1 MPRKALAVNTARSS
15 SLINPKTF
23 YNACHCCMHGDF
35 MRKEQSITN
44 LPEAVSTIKS
54 AILRSQYLAT
64 SSANQVQLAL
74 YYSVGAYV
82 SQNTRNGRWGTSA
95 IKQISETLQ
104 KELPGLRGFSERNI
118 KLMRQFFEEW
128 SFAISGSNS
137 AVATAELANLDEFRQ
152 FQGFSAISFTHHINI
167 LTGAKSR
174 QERLFY
180 IKESAK
186 NSWSIENLKLQIKA
200 DAFHHQGK
208 MSSNFEKTLGSPQS
222 ALKAIS
228 MFKDEY
234 LLDFMNVE
242 ELNER
247 DKSLVNERVVEQGII
262 HNVKNFI
269 MTFGKDF
276 SFVGNQFH
284 LEKFGEDQYID
295 LLFFNRELN
304 ALVAVE
310 LKTGDFKPSYL
321 GQLNTYLR
329 ILDDDVRKPH
339 EEPSFGIILCKDANK
354 AFVEYVIQDY
364 AHPMGVATYKTM
376 QEKLQKVLPN
386 EDELKK
392 LLNKG

>member
-1 MPRKALAVNTARSS
+1 
-15 SLINPKTF
+15 
-23 YNACHCCMHGDF
+23 

-321 GQLNTYLR
+321 DQLNAYVSYYR
-329 ILDDDVRKPH
+329 ENEMNEGDNPPVGIL
-339 EEPSFGIILCKDANK
+339 LCTKK
-354 AFVEYVIQDY
+354 GKKMVEYALAGMDNKLFVS
-364 AHPMGVATYKTM
+364 TYMLTLPDKSTL
-376 QEKLQKVLPN
+376 EKFLVEQC
-386 EDELKK
+386 DI
-392 LLNKG
+392 